1 VFEFSS
7 LAGYGRERPSQRGE
21 KVSPDSI
28 AAWSSVFL
36 VLVTGALVLAT
47 HFLYR
52 VTAKSA
58 SAAIESVQEMRR
70 AREKESMP
78 FVSIDIAPMEQFTAA
93 MEIAI
98 SNLGKGPAFD
108 VTCQFEPDIAYPARP
123 EMRLSDLEVF
133 KELKYLGPGERR
145 VFLFG
150 ESLKIFQSDEV
161 PKIFHAHL
169 SFKDVFGTSHEY
181 QIPIDLRSRQDIY
194 YSPRTTLK
202 QIDSR
207 LEKIQKSMDRLARA
221 LEATLAKSSRD

>member
-1 VFEFSS
+1 MSPEMLLVVATFA
-7 LAGYGRERPSQRGE
+7 LAG
-21 KVSPDSI
+21 
-28 AAWSSVFL
+28 ATFL
-36 VLVTGALVLAT
+36 LYLVT
-47 HFLYR
+47 R
-52 VTAKSA
+52 KSVSLSREA
-58 SAAIESVQEMRR
+58 VAEMKR

-78 FVSIDIAPMEQFTAA
+78 FVSISVAPMEQFTAA

-108 VTCQFEPDIAYPARP
+108 VTCQFEPNIAYPFRP

-150 ESLKIFQSDEV
+150 ESAKIFESDEV

-169 SFKDVFGTSHEY
+169 LFSDVFGTSHEY
-181 QIPIDLRSRQDIY
+181 QIPIDLRWRQDIY
-194 YSPRTTLK
+194 TSPPTTLK

-207 LEKIQKSMDRLARA
+207 LEKIQKSMDHLVRA
-221 LEATLAKSSRD
+221 LEATLAKHSTD